1 MSGKFM
7 KIKRI
12 VIPTIT
18 LIIMT
23 SQLLGCS
30 SVTSKEMLDM
40 LERQEA
46 IVIEVPE
53 PISQEQGTE
62 IPDSWVELASLDTYE
77 DFRTTFDDVLNV
89 STFGIGGK
97 NGCIYIDL
105 DGNQTNNST
114 LYNAFMNQKF
124 VENYWNSTDVNK
136 KIIEAT
142 KGIYSDVE
150 SDKAA
155 LLAGYNGYFNIIA
168 DSEPGYANLNSTLT
182 RLEAMTAIYKASTP
196 VQEIEENTDFTDAV
210 GENELAIYAQ
220 NIAPYSYLD
229 YTNLSLDDTTA
240 NGTITRAEFIYM
252 LVQEYYSDE
261 YKEITGKETC
271 YTDAKNAGNI
281 AEKVGFITKDKKTG
295 EVTKP
300 DRWQSYELSYSIQ
313 NEDKGLTTDLYRA
326 MVVAKNHNIITG
338 DECRWADGLTKG
350 EALNLIVTVYQD
362 LADTNGYINN
372 ADRGNA
378 TGESVSNS
386 TIVEESTNGSL
397 DVDITEDNKLFNPD
411 KVGTRGDQFWFE
423 DQATVDYLMGISGVS
438 ELPEE
443 QLNQFM
449 SDIAEMV
456 SIDEFGGDIGKIED
470 YIQTVLPVYQQQSS
484 TKNNNS
490 NSTSTDTK
498 TNNNSSSTKSNTANT
513 NQETQTPS
521 TNESTPSNNTDNNI
535 NQSESQ
541 DINNNKV
548 GTEDQYFFQDEG
560 ADWGGSTGS
569 SANWQY

>member
-77 DFRTTFDDVLNV
+77 DFRTTFDDVLNI

-114 LYNAFMNQKF
+114 LYNAFMNEKF
-124 VENYWNSTDVNK
+124 VENYWNNTDVNK
-136 KIIEAT
+136 KIIEAS

-261 YKEITGKETC
+261 YKDITGKETC

-295 EVTKP
+295 EVTKS

-313 NEDKGLTTDLYRA
+313 NEDKGLTTDLYKA
-326 MVVAKNHNIITG
+326 MVVAKNHNLITG
-338 DECRWADGLTKG
+338 DECRWSDGLTKG

-378 TGESVSNS
+378 TGESVSDS

-397 DVDITEDNKLFNPD
+397 DVDITEDNKLFDPD
-411 KVGTRGDQFWFE
+411 KVGKRGDQFWFE
-423 DQATVDYLMGISGVS
+423 DQATIDYLMGISGVS

-484 TKNNNS
+484 TKNNS
-490 NSTSTDTK
+490 STSTDTK
-498 TNNNSSSTKSNTANT
+498 TNSNNSNSTKSNTANT
-513 NQETQTPS
+513 NQEAQTPS
-521 TNESTPSNNTDNNI
+521 TSESTPSNNADNNI
-535 NQSESQ
+535 NQSDSQ

-560 ADWGGSTGS
+560 ADWGEDTGG

>member
-77 DFRTTFDDVLNV
+77 DFRTTFDDVLNI

-114 LYNAFMNQKF
+114 LYNAFMNEKF
-124 VENYWNSTDVNK
+124 VENYWNNTDVNK
-136 KIIEAT
+136 KIIEAS

-196 VQEIEENTDFTDAV
+196 VQEIEENTDFTDAI

-261 YKEITGKETC
+261 YKDITGKETC

-295 EVTKP
+295 KVTKP

-313 NEDKGLTTDLYRA
+313 NEDKGLTTDLYKA
-326 MVVAKNHNIITG
+326 MVVAKNHNLITG
-338 DECRWADGLTKG
+338 DECRWSDGLTKG

-378 TGESVSNS
+378 TGESVSDS

-397 DVDITEDNKLFNPD
+397 DVDITEDNKLFDPD
-411 KVGTRGDQFWFE
+411 KVGKRGDQFWFE

-438 ELPEE
+438 ELPEK

-484 TKNNNS
+484 TTKNNNS

-498 TNNNSSSTKSNTANT
+498 TNNNSNIQQQEASNN
-513 NQETQTPS
+513 NS
-521 TNESTPSNNTDNNI
+521 NNESTPSNNTDSNI

-548 GTEDQYFFQDEG
+548 GTGDQYFFQDDP
-560 ADWGGSTGS
+560 ADWGGSDGS

>member
-77 DFRTTFDDVLNV
+77 DFRTSFDDVLNV

-114 LYNAFMNQKF
+114 LYNAFMNEKF
-124 VENYWNSTDVNK
+124 VENYWNNTDVNK

-196 VQEIEENTDFTDAV
+196 VQKIEENTDFTDAV

-261 YKEITGKETC
+261 YKDITGKETC

-313 NEDKGLTTDLYRA
+313 NEDKGLTTDLYKA
-326 MVVAKNHNIITG
+326 LVVAKNHNLITG
-338 DECRWADGLTKG
+338 DECRWSDGLTKG

-378 TGESVSNS
+378 TGESVSDS

-397 DVDITEDNKLFNPD
+397 DVDITEDNKLFDPD
-411 KVGTRGDQFWFE
+411 KVGSDRDQFWFE
-423 DQATVDYLMGISGVS
+423 DQATIDYLMGISGVS

-456 SIDEFGGDIGKIED
+456 YIDEFGGDIGKIED

-484 TKNNNS
+484 TTKNS

-498 TNNNSSSTKSNTANT
+498 ANNNSSSTKSNTANT
-513 NQETQTPS
+513 NQEAQTPS
-521 TNESTPSNNTDNNI
+521 TNESTPSNNSTEIDN
-535 NQSESQ
+535 SQ
-541 DINNNKV
+541 GEILDSHF
-548 GTEDQYFFQDEG
+548 GQDDP
-560 ADWGGSTGS
+560 ADWGEYTGER
-569 SANWQY
+569 ANLQN